1 MNLPLSTE
9 KYNTNCY
16 NLKTYRNDNPWKN
29 SAAFRSKQTPKMD
42 LLAEIVNNLKAG
54 NYFAKSSTSDVWLDL
69 TVSLIFVLK
78 LEIRNFFASC

>member
-1 MNLPLSTE
+1 MNLPLSIE

-54 NYFAKSSTSDVWLDL
+54 NYFCKKFHLRCL
-69 TVSLIFVLK
+69 TGPNCVS
-78 LEIRNFFASC
+78 NFCSKTWN